1 MILSCIQ
8 KYTASNIDLPLVENT
23 CNEMIANGIIDED
36 LKIIISTNC
45 ECDAILNS
53 NVDFVTYDESNPKT
67 TWRAPIQN
75 KKMSQS

>member
-1 MILSCIQ
+1 
-8 KYTASNIDLPLVENT
+8 
-23 CNEMIANGIIDED
+23 MIANGIIDKD